1 MLGFS
6 AILLF
11 VAYCAGDSSPEVWGS
26 RVVGKPTGPSSTMH
40 YRHEGE
46 FTALLYTATRVS
58 NLTFSNGNC
67 VVNGTIW
74 GSPCRA
80 DKDSINITMTSVN
93 AQRRL
98 EIYST
103 SKTTLSILSTFF
115 VPYCQFPPPAAGKV
129 DLKTSFPLSR
139 FVRGQHVF
147 HIDFAVQGADSG
159 GFLKAN
165 GDPLC
170 QWTGVELTHN
180 RSPIC
185 ANLVREGTSN
195 LRIFHGAFPLRSDVQ
210 WENFVWTTNT
220 SRLSVSVDYMQS
232 GVSPEVAECNQFGRA
247 RTNCASNQIALPTL
261 EVSGITAST
270 QKCRARLHCLE
281 RNALAH
287 TICSGLVAVVVL
299 MHTRI

>member
-80 DKDSINITMTSVN
+80 DKDSINITMTS
-93 AQRRL
+93 
-98 EIYST
+98 
-103 SKTTLSILSTFF
+103 
-115 VPYCQFPPPAAGKV
+115 FPPPAAGKV

-159 GFLKAN
+159 GELNRLKVSLKAN

-247 RTNCASNQIALPTL
+247 R
-261 EVSGITAST
+261 
-270 QKCRARLHCLE
+270 